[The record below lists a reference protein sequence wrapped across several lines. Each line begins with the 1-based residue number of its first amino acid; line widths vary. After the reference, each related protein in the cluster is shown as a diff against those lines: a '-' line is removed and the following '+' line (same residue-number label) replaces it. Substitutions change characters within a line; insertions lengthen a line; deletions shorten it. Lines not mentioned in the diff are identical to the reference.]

1 MSEEVNNAKT
11 KKNLEHSESEN
22 ISLQHSGLSY
32 DERIEML
39 CEEIRSLREKLQIS
53 EGGARVLAANIN
65 ALHASIFWRITKPA
79 RYFVDLSKRVI
90 RKLKRTIKPEK
101 PPKTLAES
109 LGLKEFGT
117 GDLSVYSFISEDI
130 LNKQQ
135 NYKFKN
141 NIKFSI
147 VVPLFNTDKLFLKHM
162 LQSVMNQTY
171 TNWELCLADASDSK
185 HSYVAK
191 MCKDFAENDSR
202 IRYKKL
208 EKNIDISQNTN
219 RALEMVTGD
228 YVAFLDHDDIL
239 HPCALFED
247 MLAIENHGAD
257 FIYTDELSFEG
268 DIDKI
273 TVIHLKPDFAID
285 NLRAI
290 NYICHFTCVKKSILD
305 EVGGFD
311 SACNGSQDFDMVL
324 RLTEKAQKIYHIREI
339 LYFWRVH
346 PLSAAASVSNKSYCL
361 TSAVNALEKH
371 FKRCNINASVMVSQK
386 LKYGVYDVSY
396 KINGKPLVSIIIPN
410 KDHMGELKRCIDS
423 ILFKTIY
430 DNYEIIVVENNS
442 TEEETFEYYK
452 EIERNS
458 RIKIIEYKGE
468 FNYSAI
474 NNFAVKEAK
483 GEYLLFLNNDTEVIT
498 ASWVENMLMHAA
510 REDVAAVG
518 AKLYFPDFTVQH
530 AGVVLGIG
538 GIANHAHLFY
548 DANNFGY
555 MGRAMYIQ
563 DFSAVTA
570 ACMMIKKD
578 KFLEAEGFDE
588 KNFKVAYNDIDLCLK
603 LRKLGYLNVFTPFA
617 ELFHD
622 ESKSRGRD
630 DDGESKKRLE
640 AESRSFEEKWGELI
654 KAGDPY
660 YHPYLFSDAAK
671 SFQYDLKPYSF

>member
-1 MSEEVNNAKT
+1 MSKEVNDAKT
-11 KKNLEHSESEN
+11 KSNLKHPEDEN
-22 ISLQHSGLSY
+22 VSLQHSGFSC

-39 CEEIRSLREKLQIS
+39 CEEIRSLREKLQMS
-53 EGGARVLAANIN
+53 ESEARTLAANIDS
-65 ALHASIFWRITKPA
+65 LHASIFWRITKPA
-79 RYFVDLSKRVI
+79 RYFVDLTKRVI

-162 LQSVMNQTY
+162 IQSVMNQTY
-171 TNWELCLADASDSK
+171 KNWELCLADASDFE
-185 HSYVAK
+185 HSYVAD

-219 RALEMVTGD
+219 RALEMVTGN

-257 FIYTDELSFEG
+257 FIYTDELSFDG

-273 TVIHLKPDFAID
+273 TVVHLKPDFAID
-285 NLRAI
+285 NLRAN
-290 NYICHFTCVKKSILD
+290 NYICHFTCVKKSLLD
-305 EVGGFD
+305 EVGSFD
-311 SACNGSQDFDMVL
+311 SDCNGSQDFDMVL
-324 RLTEKAQKIYHIREI
+324 RLTEKAQKVYHIREI

-346 PLSAAASVSNKSYCL
+346 PLSVSASIGNKPYCL

-371 FKRCNINASVMVSQK
+371 FKRCNINASAIVSPK
-386 LKYGVYDVSY
+386 IKYGIYDVSY

-410 KDHMGELKRCIDS
+410 KDHIGELKRCIDS

-510 REDVAAVG
+510 RKDVAAVG
-518 AKLYFPDFTVQH
+518 AKLYFPDFKIQH
-530 AGVVLGIG
+530 AGVVLGLG
-538 GIANHAHLFY
+538 RIANHAHLFC

-617 ELFHD
+617 ELFHY
-622 ESKSRGRD
+622 ESQSRGYD
-630 DDGESKKRLE
+630 DEGKNKKRLD
-640 AESRSFEEKWGELI
+640 AESRSFEEKWGDLI

-660 YHPYLFSDAAK
+660 YHPYLSSDAAR
-671 SFQYDLKPYSF
+671 SFQYDLKPYRF